1 MTLEDTPSRS
11 VASRLTRRSFL
22 QGGAMVAALLGAG
35 ALGGCGSRRAGEAG
49 GSSAK
54 SLTYA
59 LNEDPQALDPAR
71 VNDFGSLELCA
82 NLYEGLFRFKGQTAE
97 PEPCLAESYDVSDDG
112 LTYTFH
118 LRKGVKFHDGSD
130 FDADA
135 VVTNFE
141 RQMNGK
147 GAEDM
152 GYAEMVFG
160 TDQTGTGVK
169 SVTAKDSHT
178 VVAVLRA
185 ACTPFVRNLA
195 MALGTPIVS
204 PKALAAH
211 DGNLSNNPCGTGP
224 YKLKSREKGATVVL
238 GSRRLGTTG
247 TRTTPRR
254 RSRWS
259 SRSCRSPRRA

>member
-118 LRKGVKFHDGSD
+118 LRKGVKWYTSEGE
-130 FDADA
+130 A
-135 VVTNFE
+135 
-141 RQMNGK
+141 
-147 GAEDM
+147 
-152 GYAEMVFG
+152 YAELTANDFVAGVQHVLQAEAGLEYMLGSGGAHIVG
-160 TDQTGTGVK
+160 VDDYLYGEGTLDKIGVKAIDDYTLQYTTDQKVPYFT
-169 SVTAKDSHT
+169 S
-178 VVAVLRA
+178 
-185 ACTPFVRNLA
+185 
-195 MALGTPIVS
+195 M
-204 PKALAAH
+204 
-211 DGNLSNNPCGTGP
+211 LSYSIFLP
-224 YKLKSREKGATVVL
+224 V
-238 GSRRLGTTG
+238 
-247 TRTTPRR
+247 
-254 RSRWS
+254 
-259 SRSCRSPRRA
+259 CRSFMESRLSTLAGGGKILGNAQ